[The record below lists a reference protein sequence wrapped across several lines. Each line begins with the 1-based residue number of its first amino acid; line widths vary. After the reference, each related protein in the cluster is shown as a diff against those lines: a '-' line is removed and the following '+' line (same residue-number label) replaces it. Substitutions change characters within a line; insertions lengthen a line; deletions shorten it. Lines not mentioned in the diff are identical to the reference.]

1 MARRVKRGDPPP
13 LTQPPGSQHAF
24 LESTGFLLARVGA
37 ESRRRFAQALARWN
51 LRPAHYGALMVVAD
65 LDGSSQ
71 QELGRSLGIDPR
83 NLVGVVDVLEQR
95 GLVERAQHPD
105 DRRRHVV
112 RLTISG
118 RDFLSQLRQAG
129 EELELQLL
137 TDLDAAERSALHRLL
152 LKLLPQ
158 VTDKTE

>member
-1 MARRVKRGDPPP
+1 M
-13 LTQPPGSQHAF
+13 
-24 LESTGFLLARVGA
+24 LARVGA
-37 ESRRRFAQALARWN
+37 ESRRRFVQALARWN

-71 QELGRSLGIDPR
+71 QELGQRLGIDPR
-83 NLVGVVDVLEQR
+83 NLVGVVDALEQR
-95 GLVERAQHPD
+95 GLVERARHPG

-118 RDFLSQLRQAG
+118 RDFVSQLRQAG

>member
-1 MARRVKRGDPPP
+1 
-13 LTQPPGSQHAF
+13 
-24 LESTGFLLARVGA
+24 
-37 ESRRRFAQALARWN
+37 
-51 LRPAHYGALMVVAD
+51 MVVAD

-71 QELGRSLGIDPR
+71 QELGQRLGIDPR
-83 NLVGVVDVLEQR
+83 NLVGVVDALEQR
-95 GLVERAQHPD
+95 GLVERARHPG

-118 RDFLSQLRQAG
+118 RDFVSQLRQAG